1 MKGLIAKKVGMT
13 QVFDESGNLTPV
25 TVIRVEPNT
34 VVATK
39 TKETCGYDAVV
50 LGVDDMKSNKANKA
64 YAGIFPENVSPKRT
78 LKEFRDFEKEV
89 KVGDS
94 VGLELFNESRFLD
107 VTATSKG
114 KGFQG
119 VMKRW
124 GFHGGRAT
132 HGSKFHREPGGT
144 GNCTTPGHC
153 FKNTKLPGRMG
164 FRRVTVQNLKIVK
177 IDPELNVILV
187 RGAVPGNKDCTL
199 IVKSAVKKLH
209 GGIRIMEKKV
219 YSTDGKELRTITLD
233 DKVFGLPVN
242 DDVIYYAITNELANM
257 RVGTACTKGRAEV
270 HGSNAKP
277 YKQKG
282 TGNARRGDK
291 KSPIMVG
298 GGTIFG
304 PKPRDFSYSMPKKAK
319 RLAMKSILSMQAQSD
334 RFTVVEDFTVE
345 SGKTKDLVKILDNF
359 VKGERTVIVLKDDD
373 AKIKQAGRN
382 IPSLS
387 FLSYNRLRAHDLYYA
402 RKIVI
407 LEGAVKNLSDFYAE
421 DKEAE

>member
-1 MKGLIAKKVGMT
+1 
-13 QVFDESGNLTPV
+13 
-25 TVIRVEPNT
+25 
-34 VVATK
+34 
-39 TKETCGYDAVV
+39 
-50 LGVDDMKSNKANKA
+50 
-64 YAGIFPENVSPKRT
+64 
-78 LKEFRDFEKEV
+78 
-89 KVGDS
+89 
-94 VGLELFNESRFLD
+94 
-107 VTATSKG
+107 
-114 KGFQG
+114 
-119 VMKRW
+119 
-124 GFHGGRAT
+124 
-132 HGSKFHREPGGT
+132 
-144 GNCTTPGHC
+144 
-153 FKNTKLPGRMG
+153 
-164 FRRVTVQNLKIVK
+164 
-177 IDPELNVILV
+177 
-187 RGAVPGNKDCTL
+187 
-199 IVKSAVKKLH
+199 
-209 GGIRIMEKKV
+209 MEKKV

-373 AKIKQAGRN
+373 AKVKQAGRN